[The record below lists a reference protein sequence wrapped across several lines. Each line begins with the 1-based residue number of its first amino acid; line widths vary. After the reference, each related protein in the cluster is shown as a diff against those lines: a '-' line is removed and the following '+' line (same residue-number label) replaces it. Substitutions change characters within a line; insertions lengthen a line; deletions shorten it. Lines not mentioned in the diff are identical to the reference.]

1 MWSKRDLQILA
12 QGMAVGGKFNLSSV
26 AGYKPLVWNDEG
38 EYSYFYMNFQK
49 PLADFSPAQFMECVM
64 VQGNEG
70 LLEITDAVKI
80 SDMVVKVSCDIDGQ
94 TSGIQVYGRASS
106 WLMFAN
112 GRSVPEF
119 TVMFTVAGLPTTI
132 ALAYVY
138 DSVLVPP
145 TVGSVTEDVFFEHAV
160 YVQSDVLDTI
170 LLPTM
175 AFTFSE
181 DVLITYS

>member
-1 MWSKRDLQILA
+1 MWSSRDLQILA
-12 QGMAVGGKFNLSSV
+12 QGMAIGGKFNLSSV

-64 VQGNEG
+64 VQGASK
-70 LLEITDAVKI
+70 LLEVTDAIKI
-80 SDMVVKVSCDIDGQ
+80 SDMVVKVYCNIDGQ
-94 TSGIQVYGRASS
+94 SSGIQVYGKASS

-119 TVMFTVAGLPTTI
+119 TVMFVVAGLPTTI
-132 ALAYVY
+132 SLAYVY
-138 DSVLVPP
+138 DSTLVKP
-145 TVGSVTEDVFFEHAV
+145 TVGSVVESVFFEHPI
-160 YVQSDVLDTI
+160 YFQSNVADTI
-170 LLPTM
+170 LLP
-175 AFTFSE
+175 ARAVSCLE